1 MLENR
6 VFQKRFSLVF
16 TGNVLN
22 WKLEQRSNFLC
33 KPNEHEILVL
43 KPQAKMRLTN
53 QIAIFFEGT
62 NHLFHELIKFD
73 SHNRIVFIKVA
84 STSQNFPIAGG
95 VVNFTA
101 VN

>member
-1 MLENR
+1 
-6 VFQKRFSLVF
+6 
-16 TGNVLN
+16 
-22 WKLEQRSNFLC
+22 
-33 KPNEHEILVL
+33 
-43 KPQAKMRLTN
+43 MRLTN